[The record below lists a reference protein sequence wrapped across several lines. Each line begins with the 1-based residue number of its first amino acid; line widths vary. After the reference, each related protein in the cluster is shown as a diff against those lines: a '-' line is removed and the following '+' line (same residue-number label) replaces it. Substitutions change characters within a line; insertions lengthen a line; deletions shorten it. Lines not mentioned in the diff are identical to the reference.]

1 MMFDLVLSVLPLA
14 FLLLIVS
21 ILGGIML
28 AESWDS

>member
-1 MMFDLVLSVLPLA
+1 MFDLVLSVLLLA